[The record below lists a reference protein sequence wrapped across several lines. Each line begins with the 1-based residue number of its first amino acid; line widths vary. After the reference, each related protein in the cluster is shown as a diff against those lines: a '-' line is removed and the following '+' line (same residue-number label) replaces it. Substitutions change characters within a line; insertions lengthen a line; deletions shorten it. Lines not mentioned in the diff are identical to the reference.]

1 MHSSLAKR
9 ELTGRS
15 NGRLR
20 NRYARNIRNRVSALK
35 LHPGN
40 VPNNL
45 KHNIKSRYNKN
56 LTNSQIR
63 RIAINIQRM
72 NENSPTFRKLP
83 LNTYNALVRN
93 TPELASRVSPE
104 WARLAGW
111 LRKYINSSVNNI
123 NWNAYIRNSVSSIS
137 QRRSSPTRSANRQA

>member
-1 MHSSLAKR
+1 MHRSLATR
-9 ELTGRS
+9 ESTGRN

-20 NRYARNIRNRVSALK
+20 SRWARNIRNRVSVLD
-35 LHPGN
+35 LDPGN

-72 NENSPTFRKLP
+72 NENATFRKLG
-83 LNTYNALVRN
+83 LNTYNALFRN
-93 TPELASRVSPE
+93 TPELASRAPPE
-104 WARLAGW
+104 LARLAGW
-111 LRKYINSSVNNI
+111 FRKYINSSVNNI
-123 NWNAYIRNSVSSIS
+123 NWNAYIKNSVSSIKP
-137 QRRSSPTRSANRQA
+137 RRSSPARSANRQA